1 MEFIKTHKK
10 LCILIGIILVA
21 IILIAIILKSF
32 NVDYSK
38 SEYGDRLKGIDK
50 VEIKKETIKKLEE
63 EMNKIDQ
70 VEKCTYRLKGRL
82 INITFTM
89 KDGVEVNN
97 AKEIANK
104 VLDYFSD
111 KEKSFYDIQV
121 FIKNKNNKKEGYPV
135 IGQKHKTSDKIV
147 W

>member
-82 INITFTM
+82 INIAFTM